1 MKKIIITSAII
12 ATILALALIAL
23 YDLEVVLTILL
34 TCILI
39 GLVASIIAM
48 TWNGIAEIKAEIE
61 RRREAKRM
69 KRRQRISK
77 EV

>member
-48 TWNGIAEIKAEIE
+48 TWNGIVEIKAEIE

-77 EV
+77 EA